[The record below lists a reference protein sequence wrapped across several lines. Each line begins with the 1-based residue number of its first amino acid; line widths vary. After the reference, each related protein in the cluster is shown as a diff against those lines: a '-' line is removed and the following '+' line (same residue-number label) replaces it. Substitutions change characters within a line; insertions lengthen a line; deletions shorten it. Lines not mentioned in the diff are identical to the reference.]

1 METYF
6 AFTDECGQYNKDR
19 TENFIKAHPFYVR
32 STVII
37 SCTDYLL
44 LQKDMD
50 IIKKEYLVDPQTEI
64 KWSHFGS
71 AVKNNYKNVPHQL
84 SVSQLKIYFYKIL
97 SLLCSYASTS
107 VYYTLTDNCVIG
119 KVDEIALYK
128 MHLQNAL
135 QRVQM
140 TVSDANGFAV
150 VVADDLNDKTR
161 LLKKAAYELTSS
173 GDFIKYSNVKK
184 GIYID
189 FSNQCPGLQLAD
201 ICAGVFAATL
211 KYEKAIAEEKHK
223 YECGGK
229 LFFSCAY
236 KKTRNTN
243 MFPPDFEVYKIGV
256 KEVPNGAG
264 DIIAKKISR
273 LIAEKLKEDL
283 EFIVRDRCTPS

>member
-19 TENFIKAHPFYVR
+19 TEKFIKAHPFYVR

-44 LQKDMD
+44 LHSDMD
-50 IIKKEYLVDPQTEI
+50 KIKKEFHIDPQTEI

-71 AVKNNYKNVPHQL
+71 AVKKNYKNVPHQL
-84 SVSQLKIYFYKIL
+84 SASQLENYFNKIL
-97 SLLCSYASTS
+97 SLLCSYTSTS
-107 VYYTLTDNCVIG
+107 VYYTLTDNSVIG

-140 TVSDANGFAV
+140 TVSDARGFAV

-161 LLKKAAYELTSS
+161 LLKKATYELTLS

-201 ICAGVFAATL
+201 ICAGVFTATL
-211 KYEKAIAEEKHK
+211 KYEKAITEEKHK
-223 YECGGK
+223 YKCGEN

-243 MFPPDFEVYKIGV
+243 MFAADFEVYKRGV
-256 KEVPNGAG
+256 KEVPTGAG
-264 DIIAKKISR
+264 GILAKKISR
-273 LIAEKLKEDL
+273 LIAEKLKKDL
-283 EFIVRDRCTPS
+283 ELIVRDRCTPL